1 MKASEL
7 LDYLK
12 RLYKKDSKT
21 PILLLGSSGIGKSET
36 VRTCAEELAQE
47 FNKKFVDYS
56 DDIAQEILEEPNK
69 YFLFVDF
76 RLTEVE
82 PSDLIG
88 IPRVDG
94 NYVRY
99 YPMLWA
105 RCLQA
110 ASGILF
116 LDERC
121 VVPGA

>member
-1 MKASEL
+1 MKAGEL

-21 PILLLGSSGIGKSET
+21 PVLLLGSSGIGKSET
-36 VRTCAEELAQE
+36 VRACAEELAQE